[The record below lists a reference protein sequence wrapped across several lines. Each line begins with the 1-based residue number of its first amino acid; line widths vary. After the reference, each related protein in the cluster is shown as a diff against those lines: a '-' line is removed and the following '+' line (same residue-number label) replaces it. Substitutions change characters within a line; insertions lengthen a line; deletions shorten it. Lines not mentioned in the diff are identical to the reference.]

1 MEVSDFIQENECSQ
15 PKAIEKFIPF
25 GENSMSCFYIAQIGG
40 KQYFMKQLKPEFKD
54 NALLRSLYR
63 KEFEAGHSI
72 HHPNIVK
79 YIEITDNEQEC
90 YIFMENI
97 VGETLVK
104 FIASHH
110 DYFKSRSNLDKF
122 FNQLLSGLKC
132 LHESH
137 IVHSDLKPQ
146 NIMISQINN
155 DLKIIDLGF
164 CFTDSFPT
172 TVGTTLAYA
181 APEQKSGEMLV
192 EVTDIYAVGKIIEY
206 IAKNIDSNLPSVY
219 AKIMIRCL
227 KEQRKQRYQ
236 NTDDIIRLINRRK
249 HSIKIALV
257 SAISCI
263 VLFLAF
269 RSIIY
274 TERFN
279 SWWDSFEIIPTHV
292 DYSIE
297 SNHIYYRIVDNDHKL
312 CEVAGFSST
321 PNAYIQNE
329 LKINGELYR
338 VTHIAD
344 EAFRGKEY
352 LKSVHIP
359 EGIETIGKY
368 AFIGC
373 TGLSTISIPNSVT
386 HISEYAFHGC
396 NKVYN
401 LKISPIL
408 TEIPVGFISGS
419 QIKKVVIPEGVTII
433 GLDAFGNCGKL
444 KDVTLPS
451 SLIILER
458 GVFYNCTSLEKITI
472 PQNVKSIGDYLFFE
486 CTSLKDIYNLAIE
499 PQVIPPIHKEP
510 SQITLHVPAESVEK
524 YRNAEYW
531 NEMNIVPIK

>member
-1 MEVSDFIQENECSQ
+1 MCSQ

-72 HHPNIVK
+72 HHPNIVN

-90 YIFMENI
+90 YILMENI
-97 VGETLVK
+97 VGETLDK

-132 LHESH
+132 LHENH

-172 TVGTTLAYA
+172 TVGTTIAYA
-181 APEQKSGEMLV
+181 APEQKSGEMLD

-219 AKIMIRCL
+219 AKIMIQCL

-292 DYSIE
+292 DYNIE